1 VSTLTEVRESFAC
14 FGGECTVIV
23 SDADER
29 DAARAAQAARR
40 SLLEWHWRFSRF
52 VPDSEL
58 SALNGDPRE
67 TVPVSPLMRRV
78 LGAAVRAARDSGGL
92 VNPTLLAEIE
102 AAGYAES
109 LGSGG
114 SLPLE
119 EALATAPPR
128 AAAAPDPSARC
139 LELEVDRRSGTV
151 TRPAGVKLDPGGIA
165 KGVFADELAAL
176 LSNHAAFV
184 VDCCGDLRLGGAD
197 GVARDVRVESPFG
210 GTVLHTYSASAG
222 AFATSGIGRRA
233 WLDAHGRAAHHLL
246 DPGTGRP
253 AFTGV
258 VQATAL
264 APTAAEAEMRS
275 KAAVL
280 SGPDG
285 AARWLPHGGVV
296 VLDAGSALII

>member
-1 VSTLTEVRESFAC
+1 MSALTEVRESFAC

-23 SDADER
+23 SDPDER
-29 DAARAAQAARR
+29 DAARAVQAARR

-52 VPDSEL
+52 VADSEL

-67 TVPVSPLMRRV
+67 TVPVSPLMRRLV
-78 LGAAVRAARDSGGL
+78 QAAACAARDSGGL

-114 SLPLE
+114 SLALDR
-119 EALATAPPR
+119 ALAAAPPR
-128 AAAAPDPSARC
+128 AAAAPDPSARF
-139 LELEVDRRSGTV
+139 LQLEVDRRSGTV
-151 TRPAGVKLDPGGIA
+151 TRPPGVKLDTGGIA

-176 LSNHAAFV
+176 LAGHGAFV
-184 VDCCGDLRLGGAD
+184 VDCCGDLRLGGSD
-197 GVARDVRVESPFG
+197 GVARDVHVESPFG
-210 GTVLHTYSASAG
+210 GPVLHTYSVSEG

-233 WLDAHGRAAHHLL
+233 WLDAHGRPAHHLL

-264 APTAAEAEMRS
+264 ASTGAEAEMRS

-285 AARWLPHGGVV
+285 AAEWLPHGGIV
-296 VLDAGSALII
+296 VLDDGRHLVL